1 MNFKAAN
8 RRKLAEFFQ
17 SGCKTAQGF
26 GIEIEHI
33 VLHKNT
39 HLPAS
44 YEEESGIATLLER
57 MKPFYEEAHYDGSHL
72 VALSRGNEHITL
84 EPAAQLEISAGPFEN
99 LLDAKFAYACFRKT
113 LDPLLDELG
122 LYTPMLGYVPTV
134 PAKTL
139 KLIPKFR
146 YDAMNAFL
154 GAEAYEGVCMMR
166 ASSSLQISIDFRDER
181 DAMRKFRVSEKIAP
195 ILALMADNSPFYEG
209 KNRHGHMARF
219 ALWTRMQQD
228 RCGVVPGSLGAD
240 FGFDDYADYIL
251 TRRAIL
257 VPYAADVAAI
267 LDGDDGERDAAVGG
281 GAGGERGA
289 AGADAAAAE
298 AAGAAGADTG
308 EAHKT
313 SPVPAHIPEHDD
325 HWLYAGAHTFD
336 DLYAHRAMTDDECMH
351 ALSMVF
357 PDTRLKNFVE
367 IRPADALP
375 LSYALGYMA
384 LIKSI
389 FYSDDILEVL
399 DRSLAPY
406 GEQDVLD
413 AKQSLIELGYQ
424 GRAYGHGAAF
434 WADKLVTLALD
445 TMTREERIMFEPLR
459 SLVYHRETLAN
470 MVAHFFPLHTVFD
483 GTKALEL
490 GKSSGNVSENENTNK
505 NATSFTG
512 VRENHAETAAPVP
525 ESSIQPDEDHTSG
538 TSLLVGTFPSWSAAC
553 VCTYAGAGHAL
564 SGMWPPRRS
573 SVDYATH
580 QQCDGEHNYQ
590 HACENASNPAAASNT
605 AASNPTA
612 ASSASADALP
622 SVPVIGILPRYDTEF
637 TNLTLSEGY
646 ITGIIAAGG
655 LPLMI
660 PLTFDRA
667 NVARILDLCDGFL
680 IPGGPDITPSLYG
693 RDEEPQ
699 LCRTSPMRDAMEF
712 MLIPEILKRNI
723 PILGVCRGMQALGVS
738 MGCTLNQH
746 IPTKYSHSDI
756 KHVQSTLFAPPSHA
770 VKIDASSQ
778 LYSLLKQK
786 EIHVN
791 TIHHQSLETIA
802 RGVRVSAYASDGV
815 VEAIELPGYRFALGV
830 QWHPELLWRTHE
842 HAFTILR
849 ALVCAAASTHQ
860 QQR

>member
-8 RRKLAEFFQ
+8 RRKLVEFFQ

-44 YEEESGIATLLER
+44 YEEENGIAALLER

-267 LDGDDGERDAAVGG
+267 LEGDNGERV
-281 GAGGERGA
+281 
-289 AGADAAAAE
+289 
-298 AAGAAGADTG
+298 AAGAAGAASAAGTG
-308 EAHKT
+308 EEHTT

-336 DLYAHRAMTDDECMH
+336 ELYAHRAMTDDECMH

-375 LSYALGYMA
+375 LSHALGYMA

-389 FYSDDILEVL
+389 FYSDDILDVF

-413 AKQSLIELGYQ
+413 AKQSLIEQGYQ

-434 WADKLVTLALD
+434 WADKLVALALD

-483 GTKALEL
+483 GN
-490 GKSSGNVSENENTNK
+490 S
-505 NATSFTG
+505 
-512 VRENHAETAAPVP
+512 TAKR
-525 ESSIQPDEDHTSG
+525 SIKPDETYAAHA
-538 TSLLVGTFPSWSAAC
+538 SLLAGTFPSWSAAC
-553 VCTYAGAGHAL
+553 VCTYAEAGHAL
-564 SGMWPPRRS
+564 SGMWPPLRLSTDRELDKAHDQPHDQEGDQRFDGNLAWEHHQEHTQEHMHNNGAPTS
-573 SVDYATH
+573 IYAP
-580 QQCDGEHNYQ
+580 
-590 HACENASNPAAASNT
+590 S
-605 AASNPTA
+605 
-612 ASSASADALP
+612 

-660 PLTFDRA
+660 PLTFDQE
-667 NVARILDLCDGFL
+667 NVERILDLCDGFL

-712 MLIPEILKRNI
+712 MLIPEILKRDI
-723 PILGVCRGMQALGVS
+723 PLLGVCRGMQALGVS

-746 IPTKYSHSDI
+746 IPTKYRHSDI
-756 KHVQSTLFAPPSHA
+756 KHVQSTLFAPPSHT
-770 VKIDASSQ
+770 VEIDASSQ

-802 RGVRVSAYASDGV
+802 EGVRVSAQASDGV
-815 VEAIELPGYRFALGV
+815 VEAIELPGYRFAVGV
-830 QWHPELLWRTHE
+830 QWHPELLWRTHK
-842 HAFTILR
+842 HAFTILH
-849 ALVCAAASTHQ
+849 ALVNAAANNHTQ
-860 QQR
+860 QHR

>member
-8 RRKLAEFFQ
+8 RRKLVEFFQ

-33 VLHKNT
+33 ILHKNT

-44 YEEESGIATLLER
+44 YEEEQGVAALLER
-57 MKPFYEEAHYDGSHL
+57 MKPFYEEAHYDGTHL

-99 LLDAKFAYACFRKT
+99 LLDAKFAYGCFRKT

-228 RCGVVPGSLGAD
+228 RCGVVPGSLSTQ
-240 FGFDDYADYIL
+240 FGFEDYANYIL

-257 VPYAADVAAI
+257 VPYAEDIAGI
-267 LDGDDGERDAAVGG
+267 LAGDDTQMRGDGTTETLAGDGSRAETHAHNGRSAETLDSTSN
-281 GAGGERGA
+281 GASA
-289 AGADAAAAE
+289 IHS
-298 AAGAAGADTG
+298 TP
-308 EAHKT
+308 T
-313 SPVPAHIPEHDD
+313 VPAHIQEHDD
-325 HWLYAGAHTFD
+325 NWLYAGAHTFD
-336 DLYAHRAMTDDECMH
+336 DLYAHRIMTDDECMH

-389 FYSDDILEVL
+389 FYSDDILDVL

-413 AKQSLIELGYQ
+413 AKQSLIDKGYQ

-434 WADKLVTLALD
+434 WADKLVALALD

-470 MVAHFFPLHTVFD
+470 MVAHFFPLHTVF
-483 GTKALEL
+483 E
-490 GKSSGNVSENENTNK
+490 GNS
-505 NATSFTG
+505 
-512 VRENHAETAAPVP
+512 TAKR
-525 ESSIQPDEDHTSG
+525 SIKPDETYAAHA
-538 TSLLVGTFPSWSAAC
+538 SLLAGTFPSWSAAC
-553 VCTYAGAGHAL
+553 ICTYAEAGHAL
-564 SGMWPPRRS
+564 SGMWPPLRLS
-573 SVDYATH
+573 TNHEHSKAHDQVHYQEGDH
-580 QQCDGEHNYQ
+580 SFDGKLAQEHDQEHNQ
-590 HACENASNPAAASNT
+590 EHAQEHTHNSGTSTSMYAPS
-605 AASNPTA
+605 
-612 ASSASADALP
+612 

-660 PLTFDRA
+660 PLTFDQE
-667 NVARILDLCDGFL
+667 NVERILDLCDGFL

-712 MLIPEILKRNI
+712 MLIPEILKRDI
-723 PILGVCRGMQALGVS
+723 PLLGVCRGMQALGVS

-756 KHVQSTLFAPPSHA
+756 KHVQSTLFAPPSHT
-770 VKIDASSQ
+770 VEIDASSQ

-786 EIHVN
+786 AIHVN

-802 RGVRVSAYASDGV
+802 EGVRVSAQASDGV
-815 VEAIELPGYRFALGV
+815 VEAIELPGYRFAVGV

-842 HAFTILR
+842 HAFTILH
-849 ALVCAAASTHQ
+849 ALVNAAANNHTQ
-860 QQR
+860 QHR

>member
-8 RRKLAEFFQ
+8 RRKLVEFFQ

-33 VLHKNT
+33 ILHKNT

-44 YEEESGIATLLER
+44 YEEEQGIAALLER
-57 MKPFYEEAHYDGSHL
+57 MKPFYEEAHYDGTHL

-99 LLDAKFAYACFRKT
+99 LLDAKFAYGCFRKT

-228 RCGVVPGSLGAD
+228 RCGVVPGSLSAD

-257 VPYAADVAAI
+257 VPYAEDIAAI
-267 LDGDDGERDAAVGG
+267 LEGNNGERV
-281 GAGGERGA
+281 
-289 AGADAAAAE
+289 
-298 AAGAAGADTG
+298 AAGAAGAASAAGTG
-308 EAHKT
+308 EEYTT
-313 SPVPAHIPEHDD
+313 SPVPAHIPEHNDN
-325 HWLYAGAHTFD
+325 WLYAGAHTFD
-336 DLYAHRAMTDDECMH
+336 DLYAHRIMTDDECMH

-389 FYSDDILEVL
+389 FYSDDILDVL

-413 AKQSLIELGYQ
+413 AKQSLIDKGYQ

-434 WADKLVTLALD
+434 WADKLIALALD

-470 MVAHFFPLHTVFD
+470 MVAHFFPLHTVF
-483 GTKALEL
+483 E
-490 GKSSGNVSENENTNK
+490 GNSTAKRTIKPDDTYAE
-505 NATSFTG
+505 
-512 VRENHAETAAPVP
+512 HA
-525 ESSIQPDEDHTSG
+525 
-538 TSLLVGTFPSWSAAC
+538 SLLAGTFPSWSAAC
-553 VCTYAGAGHAL
+553 VCTYAEAGHAL
-564 SGMWPPRRS
+564 SGMWPPLRLS
-573 SVDYATH
+573 INQKHSKAHDQAHYQEGDH
-580 QQCDGEHNYQ
+580 SLDGKLAWEHNQEHTRNNGTSTSIY
-590 HACENASNPAAASNT
+590 APS
-605 AASNPTA
+605 
-612 ASSASADALP
+612 

-660 PLTFDRA
+660 PLTFDQE
-667 NVARILDLCDGFL
+667 NVERILDLCDGFL

-712 MLIPEILKRNI
+712 MLIPEILKRDI
-723 PILGVCRGMQALGVS
+723 PLLGVCRGMQALGVS

-756 KHVQSTLFAPPSHA
+756 KHVQATLFAPPSHT
-770 VKIDASSQ
+770 VEIDASSQ

-802 RGVRVSAYASDGV
+802 EGVRVSAQASDGV
-815 VEAIELPGYRFALGV
+815 VEAIELPGYRFAVGV

-842 HAFTILR
+842 HAFTILQ
-849 ALVCAAASTHQ
+849 ALVNAAANNHTKQH
-860 QQR
+860 R

>member
-1 MNFKAAN
+1 MNFKAVN
-8 RRKLAEFFQ
+8 RKKLVEFFQ

-44 YEEESGIATLLER
+44 YDEENGIAALLER

-72 VALSRGNEHITL
+72 VGLSRGNEHITL

-99 LLDAKFAYACFRKT
+99 LLDAKFAYVCFRKT

-122 LYTPMLGYVPTV
+122 LYTPMLGYAPTV
-134 PAKTL
+134 SAKTL

-166 ASSSLQISIDFRDER
+166 ASSSLQISIDFRDEC

-209 KNRHGHMARF
+209 KNRRGHMARF
-219 ALWTRMQQD
+219 ALWARMQQD

-267 LDGDDGERDAAVGG
+267 LDGDNGERV
-281 GAGGERGA
+281 
-289 AGADAAAAE
+289 AAE
-298 AAGAAGADTG
+298 AAGAAEAAETG
-308 EAHKT
+308 EVHKT
-313 SPVPAHIPEHDD
+313 RPVPEHIPEHDD
-325 HWLYAGAHTFD
+325 HWLYTGSHTFD
-336 DLYAHRAMTDDECMH
+336 ELYAHRAMTDDECMH

-367 IRPADALP
+367 IRPADSLP
-375 LSYALGYMA
+375 ISYALGYVA
-384 LIKSI
+384 LIKNI
-389 FYSDDILEVL
+389 FYSDDILDVL

-413 AKQSLIELGYQ
+413 TKKSLIEQGYQ
-424 GRAYGHGAAF
+424 GRAYGHSAAF
-434 WADKLVTLALD
+434 WADKLVALALD

-470 MVAHFFPLHTVFD
+470 MMAHFFPLHTVFD
-483 GTKALEL
+483 EKKTFDIE
-490 GKSSGNVSENENTNK
+490 KSNGNECENENANK
-505 NATSFTG
+505 NDTSFAG
-512 VRENHAETAAPVP
+512 VHENHAKAASCVP
-525 ESSIQPDEDHTSG
+525 ELNIKPDEEHISG
-538 TSLLVGTFPSWSAAC
+538 TSQPVATFPSWSAAC
-553 VCTYAGAGHAL
+553 VCTYAGAGHVL
-564 SGMWPPRRS
+564 SGIWPPRRS
-573 SVDYATH
+573 SGVYAGH
-580 QQCDGEHNYQ
+580 QQCDGEHSYQ
-590 HACENASNPAAASNT
+590 HARENTSNPAAAS
-605 AASNPTA
+605 
-612 ASSASADALP
+612 SASVPASA
-622 SVPVIGILPRYDTEF
+622 PVIGILPRYDREF

-660 PLTFDRA
+660 PLTFDRV
-667 NVARILDLCDGFL
+667 NVERILDLCDGFL
-680 IPGGPDITPSLYG
+680 IPGGSDITPSLYG
-693 RDEEPQ
+693 REEEPR

-746 IPTKYSHSDI
+746 IPIKYSHSDI

-770 VKIDASSQ
+770 VEIDASSQ

-791 TIHHQSLETIA
+791 TIHHQSLEA
-802 RGVRVSAYASDGV
+802 VAPGVRVSAYASDGV
-815 VEAIELPGYRFALGV
+815 IEAIELPGYRFALGV

-849 ALVCAAASTHQ
+849 ALVCAAAGTHAQ
-860 QQR
+860 QQ

>member
-8 RRKLAEFFQ
+8 RRKLVEFFQ

-44 YEEESGIATLLER
+44 YEEENGIAALLER

-267 LDGDDGERDAAVGG
+267 LEGDNGERV
-281 GAGGERGA
+281 
-289 AGADAAAAE
+289 
-298 AAGAAGADTG
+298 AAGAAGAASAAGTG
-308 EAHKT
+308 EEHTT
-313 SPVPAHIPEHDD
+313 SPVPAYIPEHDD

-336 DLYAHRAMTDDECMH
+336 ELYAHRAMTDDECMH

-375 LSYALGYMA
+375 LSHALGYMA

-389 FYSDDILEVL
+389 FYSDDILDVL

-413 AKQSLIELGYQ
+413 AKQSLIEQGYQ
-424 GRAYGHGAAF
+424 GRAYGHGVAF
-434 WADKLVTLALD
+434 WADKLVALALD

-483 GTKALEL
+483 GN
-490 GKSSGNVSENENTNK
+490 S
-505 NATSFTG
+505 
-512 VRENHAETAAPVP
+512 TAKR
-525 ESSIQPDEDHTSG
+525 SIKPDETYSAHA
-538 TSLLVGTFPSWSAAC
+538 SLLAGTFPSWSAAC
-553 VCTYAGAGHAL
+553 VCTYAEAGHAL
-564 SGMWPPRRS
+564 SGMWPPLRLSTDRELDKAHDQS
-573 SVDYATH
+573 HDQENDRGFDGKLAWEHHQEHTYKGGMCVDTYAP
-580 QQCDGEHNYQ
+580 
-590 HACENASNPAAASNT
+590 SAA
-605 AASNPTA
+605 
-612 ASSASADALP
+612 
-622 SVPVIGILPRYDTEF
+622 PVIGILPRYDTEF

-660 PLTFDRA
+660 PLTFDQE
-667 NVARILDLCDGFL
+667 NVERILDLCDGFL

-712 MLIPEILKRNI
+712 MLIPEILKRDI
-723 PILGVCRGMQALGVS
+723 PLLGVCRGMQALGVS

-756 KHVQSTLFAPPSHA
+756 KHVQSTLFAPPSHT
-770 VKIDASSQ
+770 VEIDASSQ

-802 RGVRVSAYASDGV
+802 EGVRVSAQASDGV
-815 VEAIELPGYRFALGV
+815 VEAIELPGYRFAVGV

-842 HAFTILR
+842 HAFTILH
-849 ALVCAAASTHQ
+849 ALVNAAANNHTQ
-860 QQR
+860 QHR

>member
-8 RRKLAEFFQ
+8 RRKLVEFFQ

-33 VLHKNT
+33 ILHKNT

-44 YEEESGIATLLER
+44 YEEEQGIAALLER
-57 MKPFYEEAHYDGSHL
+57 MKPFYEEAHYDGTHL

-99 LLDAKFAYACFRKT
+99 LLDAKFAYGCFRKT

-228 RCGVVPGSLGAD
+228 RCGVVPGSLSTQ

-257 VPYAADVAAI
+257 VPYAEDIAGI
-267 LDGDDGERDAAVGG
+267 LAGDDTQMRADGTAETLAGDGSRAETHTHNGRSAETLDCTSN
-281 GAGGERGA
+281 GASA
-289 AGADAAAAE
+289 IHS
-298 AAGAAGADTG
+298 TP
-308 EAHKT
+308 T
-313 SPVPAHIPEHDD
+313 VPAHIQEHDD
-325 HWLYAGAHTFD
+325 NWLYAGAHTFD

-389 FYSDDILEVL
+389 FYSDDILDVL

-413 AKQSLIELGYQ
+413 AKQSLIDKGYQ

-434 WADKLVTLALD
+434 WADKLIALALD

-470 MVAHFFPLHTVFD
+470 MVAHFFPLHTVF
-483 GTKALEL
+483 E
-490 GKSSGNVSENENTNK
+490 GNS
-505 NATSFTG
+505 
-512 VRENHAETAAPVP
+512 TAKR
-525 ESSIQPDEDHTSG
+525 SIKPDETYTAHA
-538 TSLLVGTFPSWSAAC
+538 SLLAGTFPSWSAAC
-553 VCTYAGAGHAL
+553 VCTYAEAGHAL
-564 SGMWPPRRS
+564 SGMWPPLRLS
-573 SVDYATH
+573 TNQKHSKAHDQVHYQEGDH
-580 QQCDGEHNYQ
+580 SFDGKLAWEHNQEHTRNSGTSTSMY
-590 HACENASNPAAASNT
+590 APS
-605 AASNPTA
+605 
-612 ASSASADALP
+612 

-660 PLTFDRA
+660 PLTFDQE
-667 NVARILDLCDGFL
+667 NVERILDLCDGFL

-712 MLIPEILKRNI
+712 MLIPEILKRDI
-723 PILGVCRGMQALGVS
+723 PLLGVCRGMQALGVS

-756 KHVQSTLFAPPSHA
+756 KHVQATLFAPPSHT
-770 VKIDASSQ
+770 VEIDARSQ

-802 RGVRVSAYASDGV
+802 EGVRVSAQAGDGV
-815 VEAIELPGYRFALGV
+815 VEAIELPGYRFAVGV

-842 HAFTILR
+842 HAFTILQ
-849 ALVCAAASTHQ
+849 ALVNAAANNHTKQH
-860 QQR
+860 R

>member
-8 RRKLAEFFQ
+8 RRKLVEFFQ

-44 YEEESGIATLLER
+44 YEEENGIAALLER

-267 LDGDDGERDAAVGG
+267 LEGDNGERV
-281 GAGGERGA
+281 
-289 AGADAAAAE
+289 
-298 AAGAAGADTG
+298 AAGAAGAASAAGTG
-308 EAHKT
+308 EEHTT

-336 DLYAHRAMTDDECMH
+336 ELYAHRAMTDDECMH

-375 LSYALGYMA
+375 LSHALGYMA

-389 FYSDDILEVL
+389 FYSDDILDVL

-413 AKQSLIELGYQ
+413 AKQSLIEQGYQ

-434 WADKLVTLALD
+434 WADKLVALALD

-483 GTKALEL
+483 GN
-490 GKSSGNVSENENTNK
+490 S
-505 NATSFTG
+505 
-512 VRENHAETAAPVP
+512 TAKR
-525 ESSIQPDEDHTSG
+525 SIKPDETHAAHA
-538 TSLLVGTFPSWSAAC
+538 SLLAGTFPSWSAAC
-553 VCTYAGAGHAL
+553 VCTYAEAGHAL
-564 SGMWPPRRS
+564 SGMWPPLRLSTDRELDKAHDQS
-573 SVDYATH
+573 HDQEGDQRFDGNLAWEHHQEHTQEHMHNNGAPTSIYAP
-580 QQCDGEHNYQ
+580 
-590 HACENASNPAAASNT
+590 S
-605 AASNPTA
+605 
-612 ASSASADALP
+612 

-660 PLTFDRA
+660 PLTFDQE
-667 NVARILDLCDGFL
+667 NVERILDLCDGFL

-712 MLIPEILKRNI
+712 MLIPEILKRDI
-723 PILGVCRGMQALGVS
+723 PLLGVCRGMQALGVS

-756 KHVQSTLFAPPSHA
+756 KHVQSTLFAPPSHT
-770 VKIDASSQ
+770 VEIDASSQ

-786 EIHVN
+786 AIHVN

-802 RGVRVSAYASDGV
+802 EGVRVSAQASDGV
-815 VEAIELPGYRFALGV
+815 VEAIELPGYRFAVGV

-842 HAFTILR
+842 HAFTILH
-849 ALVCAAASTHQ
+849 ALVNAAANNHTQ
-860 QQR
+860 QHR

>member
-8 RRKLAEFFQ
+8 RRKLVEFFQ

-44 YEEESGIATLLER
+44 YEEENGIAALLER

-209 KNRHGHMARF
+209 KNRHGHIARF
-219 ALWTRMQQD
+219 ALWTRMKQD
-228 RCGVVPGSLGAD
+228 RCGVVPGSLSAD

-267 LDGDDGERDAAVGG
+267 LDGDDGERVAT
-281 GAGGERGA
+281 
-289 AGADAAAAE
+289 E
-298 AAGAAGADTG
+298 AAGAAGAAGTG

-389 FYSDDILEVL
+389 FYSDDILDVL

-434 WADKLVTLALD
+434 WVDKLVTLALD

-483 GTKALEL
+483 GTKALER

-512 VRENHAETAAPVP
+512 VRENHAETAALVP
-525 ESSIQPDEDHTSG
+525 ESSIQPDEEHTSG
-538 TSLLVGTFPSWSAAC
+538 TSLLVGKFPSWSAAC

-573 SVDYATH
+573 SVVYAGH
-580 QQCDGEHNYQ
+580 QHCDGEHSYQ
-590 HACENASNPAAASNT
+590 HACENASSAAAASNP
-605 AASNPTA
+605 AAV
-612 ASSASADALP
+612 SSTDALP

-770 VKIDASSQ
+770 VEIDASSQ
-778 LYSLLKQK
+778 LYSLLKQR

>member
-8 RRKLAEFFQ
+8 RRKLVEFFQ

-33 VLHKNT
+33 ILHKNT

-44 YEEESGIATLLER
+44 YEEENGIAALLER

-267 LDGDDGERDAAVGG
+267 LEGDNGERV
-281 GAGGERGA
+281 
-289 AGADAAAAE
+289 
-298 AAGAAGADTG
+298 AAGAAGAASAAGTG
-308 EAHKT
+308 EEHTT

-336 DLYAHRAMTDDECMH
+336 ELYAHRAMTDDECMH

-375 LSYALGYMA
+375 LSHALGYMA

-389 FYSDDILEVL
+389 FYSDDILDVL

-413 AKQSLIELGYQ
+413 AKQSLIEQGYQ
-424 GRAYGHGAAF
+424 GRAYGHGVAF
-434 WADKLVTLALD
+434 WADKLVALALD

-483 GTKALEL
+483 GN
-490 GKSSGNVSENENTNK
+490 S
-505 NATSFTG
+505 
-512 VRENHAETAAPVP
+512 TAKR
-525 ESSIQPDEDHTSG
+525 SIKPDETYAAHA
-538 TSLLVGTFPSWSAAC
+538 SLLAGTFPSWSAAC
-553 VCTYAGAGHAL
+553 VCTYAEAGHAL
-564 SGMWPPRRS
+564 SGMWPPLRLSTDRELDKAHDQPHDQENDRGFDGKLAWEHHQEHTYKGGMC
-573 SVDYATH
+573 VDTYAP
-580 QQCDGEHNYQ
+580 
-590 HACENASNPAAASNT
+590 SAA
-605 AASNPTA
+605 
-612 ASSASADALP
+612 
-622 SVPVIGILPRYDTEF
+622 PVIGILPRYDTEF

-660 PLTFDRA
+660 PLTFDQE
-667 NVARILDLCDGFL
+667 NVERILDLCDGFL

-712 MLIPEILKRNI
+712 MLIPEILKRDI
-723 PILGVCRGMQALGVS
+723 PLLGVCRGMQALGVS

-756 KHVQSTLFAPPSHA
+756 KHVQSTLFAPPSHT
-770 VKIDASSQ
+770 VEIDASSQ

-802 RGVRVSAYASDGV
+802 EGVRVSAQASDGV
-815 VEAIELPGYRFALGV
+815 VEAIELPGYRFAVGV

-842 HAFTILR
+842 HAFTILH
-849 ALVCAAASTHQ
+849 ALVNAAANNHTQ
-860 QQR
+860 QHR

>member
-8 RRKLAEFFQ
+8 RRKLVEFFQ

-44 YEEESGIATLLER
+44 YEEENGIAALLER

-166 ASSSLQISIDFRDER
+166 ASSSLQISVDFRDEC

-228 RCGVVPGSLGAD
+228 RCGVVPGSLSTQ
-240 FGFDDYADYIL
+240 FGFEDYANYIL

-257 VPYAADVAAI
+257 VPYAADVAEI
-267 LDGDDGERDAAVGG
+267 LAADDAQMRADGTAETLAGDGSSAAPHVHNGS
-281 GAGGERGA
+281 
-289 AGADAAAAE
+289 
-298 AAGAAGADTG
+298 DT
-308 EAHKT
+308 ET
-313 SPVPAHIPEHDD
+313 SDCTSNGVDTIHSTPTVPAHIPQHDD
-325 HWLYAGAHTFD
+325 NWLYAGAHTFD
-336 DLYAHRAMTDDECMH
+336 DLYAHRIMTDDECMH

-389 FYSDDILEVL
+389 FYSDDILDVL

-413 AKQSLIELGYQ
+413 AKQSLIEQGYQ

-434 WADKLVTLALD
+434 WADKLVALALD

-483 GTKALEL
+483 GN
-490 GKSSGNVSENENTNK
+490 S
-505 NATSFTG
+505 
-512 VRENHAETAAPVP
+512 TAKR
-525 ESSIQPDEDHTSG
+525 SIKPDETYAAHA
-538 TSLLVGTFPSWSAAC
+538 SLLAGTFPSWSAAC
-553 VCTYAGAGHAL
+553 VCTYAEAGHAL
-564 SGMWPPRRS
+564 SGMWPSLRLS
-573 SVDYATH
+573 TNQKHSKAHDQVHYQEGDH
-580 QQCDGEHNYQ
+580 SFDGKLAWEHNQEHTRNNGMSTSIY
-590 HACENASNPAAASNT
+590 APS
-605 AASNPTA
+605 
-612 ASSASADALP
+612 

-660 PLTFDRA
+660 PLTFDQE
-667 NVARILDLCDGFL
+667 NVERILDLCDGFL

-712 MLIPEILKRNI
+712 MLIPEILKRDI
-723 PILGVCRGMQALGVS
+723 PLLGVCRGMQALGVS

-756 KHVQSTLFAPPSHA
+756 KHVQSTLFAPPSHT
-770 VKIDASSQ
+770 VEIDASSQ

-786 EIHVN
+786 AIHVN
-791 TIHHQSLETIA
+791 TIHHQSLEIIA
-802 RGVRVSAYASDGV
+802 EGVRVSAQASDGV
-815 VEAIELPGYRFALGV
+815 VEAIELPGYRFAVGV

-842 HAFTILR
+842 HAFTILH
-849 ALVCAAASTHQ
+849 ALVNAAANNHTQ
-860 QQR
+860 QHR

>member
-8 RRKLAEFFQ
+8 RRKLVEFFQ

-44 YEEESGIATLLER
+44 YEEENGIAALLER

-228 RCGVVPGSLGAD
+228 RCGVVPGSLGSD

-257 VPYAADVAAI
+257 VPYAEDIAAI
-267 LDGDDGERDAAVGG
+267 LEGDNGERV
-281 GAGGERGA
+281 
-289 AGADAAAAE
+289 
-298 AAGAAGADTG
+298 AAGAAGAASAAGTG
-308 EAHKT
+308 EEHTT

-336 DLYAHRAMTDDECMH
+336 ELYAHRSMTDDECMH

-375 LSYALGYMA
+375 LSHALGYMA

-389 FYSDDILEVL
+389 FYSDDILDVL

-413 AKQSLIELGYQ
+413 AKQSLIEQGYQ

-434 WADKLVTLALD
+434 WADKLVALALD

-483 GTKALEL
+483 GN
-490 GKSSGNVSENENTNK
+490 S
-505 NATSFTG
+505 
-512 VRENHAETAAPVP
+512 TAKR
-525 ESSIQPDEDHTSG
+525 SIKPDETYAAHA
-538 TSLLVGTFPSWSAAC
+538 SLLAGTFPSWSAAC
-553 VCTYAGAGHAL
+553 VCTYAEAGHAL
-564 SGMWPPRRS
+564 SGMWPPLRLSTDRELDKAHDQPHDQENDRGFDGKLAWEHHQEHTYKGGMC
-573 SVDYATH
+573 VDTYA
-580 QQCDGEHNYQ
+580 
-590 HACENASNPAAASNT
+590 P
-605 AASNPTA
+605 
-612 ASSASADALP
+612 SSA
-622 SVPVIGILPRYDTEF
+622 PVIGILPRYDTEF

-660 PLTFDRA
+660 PLTFDQE
-667 NVARILDLCDGFL
+667 NVERILDLCDGFL

-712 MLIPEILKRNI
+712 MLIPEILKRDI
-723 PILGVCRGMQALGVS
+723 PLLGVCRGMQALGVS

-746 IPTKYSHSDI
+746 IPTKYSRSDI
-756 KHVQSTLFAPPSHA
+756 KHVQSTLFAPPSHT
-770 VKIDASSQ
+770 VEIDASSQ

-802 RGVRVSAYASDGV
+802 EGVRVSAQASDGV
-815 VEAIELPGYRFALGV
+815 VEAIELPGYRFAVGV

-842 HAFTILR
+842 HAFTILH
-849 ALVCAAASTHQ
+849 ALVNAAANNHTQ
-860 QQR
+860 QHR

>member
-8 RRKLAEFFQ
+8 RRKLVEFFQ

-44 YEEESGIATLLER
+44 YEEENGIAALLER

-134 PAKTL
+134 PAKML

-166 ASSSLQISIDFRDER
+166 ASSSLQISVDFRDEC

-267 LDGDDGERDAAVGG
+267 LEGDNGERV
-281 GAGGERGA
+281 
-289 AGADAAAAE
+289 
-298 AAGAAGADTG
+298 AAGAAGAASAAGTG
-308 EAHKT
+308 EEHTT
-313 SPVPAHIPEHDD
+313 SPVPAYIPEHDD

-336 DLYAHRAMTDDECMH
+336 ELYAHRAMTDDECMH

-375 LSYALGYMA
+375 LSHALGYMA

-389 FYSDDILEVL
+389 FYSDDILDVL

-413 AKQSLIELGYQ
+413 AKQSLIEQGYQ

-434 WADKLVTLALD
+434 WADKLVALALD

-483 GTKALEL
+483 GN
-490 GKSSGNVSENENTNK
+490 S
-505 NATSFTG
+505 
-512 VRENHAETAAPVP
+512 TAKR
-525 ESSIQPDEDHTSG
+525 SIKPDETYAAHA
-538 TSLLVGTFPSWSAAC
+538 SLLAGTFPSWSAAC
-553 VCTYAGAGHAL
+553 VCTYAEAGHAL
-564 SGMWPPRRS
+564 SGMWPPLRLSTDRELDKAHDQS
-573 SVDYATH
+573 HDQEGDQRFDGNLAWERHQEHTQEHMHNNGAPTSIYAP
-580 QQCDGEHNYQ
+580 
-590 HACENASNPAAASNT
+590 SAA
-605 AASNPTA
+605 
-612 ASSASADALP
+612 
-622 SVPVIGILPRYDTEF
+622 PVIGILPRYDTEF

-660 PLTFDRA
+660 PLTFDQE
-667 NVARILDLCDGFL
+667 NVERILDLCDGFL

-712 MLIPEILKRNI
+712 MLIPEILKRDI
-723 PILGVCRGMQALGVS
+723 PLLGVCRGMQALGVS

-756 KHVQSTLFAPPSHA
+756 KHVQSTLFAPPSHT
-770 VKIDASSQ
+770 VEIDASSQ

-802 RGVRVSAYASDGV
+802 EGVRVSAQASDGV
-815 VEAIELPGYRFALGV
+815 VEAIELPGYRFAVGV

-842 HAFTILR
+842 HAFTILH
-849 ALVCAAASTHQ
+849 ALVNAAANNHTQ
-860 QQR
+860 QHR

>member
-8 RRKLAEFFQ
+8 RRKLVEFFQ

-44 YEEESGIATLLER
+44 YEEENGIAALLER

-228 RCGVVPGSLGAD
+228 RCGVVPGSLSTQ
-240 FGFDDYADYIL
+240 FGFEDYANYIL

-267 LDGDDGERDAAVGG
+267 LEGDNGERV
-281 GAGGERGA
+281 
-289 AGADAAAAE
+289 
-298 AAGAAGADTG
+298 AAGAAGAASTAGTG
-308 EAHKT
+308 EEHTT

-336 DLYAHRAMTDDECMH
+336 ELYAHRAMTDDECMH

-389 FYSDDILEVL
+389 FYSDDILDVL

-434 WADKLVTLALD
+434 WADKLVALALD

-483 GTKALEL
+483 GN
-490 GKSSGNVSENENTNK
+490 S
-505 NATSFTG
+505 
-512 VRENHAETAAPVP
+512 TAKR
-525 ESSIQPDEDHTSG
+525 SIKPDETYAAHA
-538 TSLLVGTFPSWSAAC
+538 SLLAGTFPSWSAAC
-553 VCTYAGAGHAL
+553 VCTYAEAGHAL
-564 SGMWPPRRS
+564 SGMWPPLRLSTDRELDKAHDQS
-573 SVDYATH
+573 HDQEGDQRFDGNLAWEHHQEHTQEHMHNNGAPTSIYAP
-580 QQCDGEHNYQ
+580 
-590 HACENASNPAAASNT
+590 S
-605 AASNPTA
+605 
-612 ASSASADALP
+612 

-660 PLTFDRA
+660 PLTFDQE
-667 NVARILDLCDGFL
+667 NVERILDLCDGFL

-712 MLIPEILKRNI
+712 MLIPEILKRDI
-723 PILGVCRGMQALGVS
+723 PLLGVCRGMQALGVS

-756 KHVQSTLFAPPSHA
+756 KHVQSTLFAPPSHT
-770 VKIDASSQ
+770 VEIDASSQ

-786 EIHVN
+786 AIHVN

-802 RGVRVSAYASDGV
+802 EGVRVSAQASDGV
-815 VEAIELPGYRFALGV
+815 VEAIELPGYRFAVGV
-830 QWHPELLWRTHE
+830 QWHPELLWRTHK
-842 HAFTILR
+842 HAFTILH
-849 ALVCAAASTHQ
+849 ALVNAAANNHTQ
-860 QQR
+860 QHR

>member
-8 RRKLAEFFQ
+8 RRKLVEFFQ

-33 VLHKNT
+33 ILHKNT

-44 YEEESGIATLLER
+44 YEEENGIAALLER

-99 LLDAKFAYACFRKT
+99 LLDAKFTYACFRKT

-267 LDGDDGERDAAVGG
+267 LEGDNGERV
-281 GAGGERGA
+281 
-289 AGADAAAAE
+289 
-298 AAGAAGADTG
+298 AAGAAGAASAAGTG
-308 EAHKT
+308 EEHTT

-336 DLYAHRAMTDDECMH
+336 ELYAHRAMTDDECMH

-389 FYSDDILEVL
+389 FYSDNILDVL

-424 GRAYGHGAAF
+424 GRAYGYGAAF
-434 WADKLVTLALD
+434 WADKLVALALD
-445 TMTREERIMFEPLR
+445 IMTREERIMFEPLR

-483 GTKALEL
+483 GNSTAKRDIKPDDMHTA
-490 GKSSGNVSENENTNK
+490 
-505 NATSFTG
+505 
-512 VRENHAETAAPVP
+512 HA
-525 ESSIQPDEDHTSG
+525 
-538 TSLLVGTFPSWSAAC
+538 SLLAGAFPSWSAAC
-553 VCTYAGAGHAL
+553 VCTYAEAGHAL
-564 SGMWPPRRS
+564 SGMWPPLRLSTNRELDKAHDQS
-573 SVDYATH
+573 HNQENNRGFDGNLAWEHHQEHTQEHMHNNGAPTSIYA
-580 QQCDGEHNYQ
+580 
-590 HACENASNPAAASNT
+590 P
-605 AASNPTA
+605 
-612 ASSASADALP
+612 SSA
-622 SVPVIGILPRYDTEF
+622 PVIGILPRYDTEF

-660 PLTFDRA
+660 PLTFDQE
-667 NVARILDLCDGFL
+667 NVERILDLCDGFL

-712 MLIPEILKRNI
+712 MLIPEILKRDI
-723 PILGVCRGMQALGVS
+723 PLLGVCRGMQALGVS

-756 KHVQSTLFAPPSHA
+756 KHVQSTLFAPPSHT
-770 VKIDASSQ
+770 VEIDASSQ

-802 RGVRVSAYASDGV
+802 EGVRVSAQASDGV
-815 VEAIELPGYRFALGV
+815 VEAIELPGYRFAVGV

-842 HAFTILR
+842 HAFTILH
-849 ALVCAAASTHQ
+849 ALVNAAANNHTQ
-860 QQR
+860 QYR

>member
-1 MNFKAAN
+1 
-8 RRKLAEFFQ
+8 
-17 SGCKTAQGF
+17 
-26 GIEIEHI
+26 
-33 VLHKNT
+33 
-39 HLPAS
+39 
-44 YEEESGIATLLER
+44 
-57 MKPFYEEAHYDGSHL
+57 
-72 VALSRGNEHITL
+72 
-84 EPAAQLEISAGPFEN
+84 
-99 LLDAKFAYACFRKT
+99 
-113 LDPLLDELG
+113 
-122 LYTPMLGYVPTV
+122 
-134 PAKTL
+134 
-139 KLIPKFR
+139 
-146 YDAMNAFL
+146 
-154 GAEAYEGVCMMR
+154 
-166 ASSSLQISIDFRDER
+166 
-181 DAMRKFRVSEKIAP
+181 
-195 ILALMADNSPFYEG
+195 
-209 KNRHGHMARF
+209 
-219 ALWTRMQQD
+219 
-228 RCGVVPGSLGAD
+228 
-240 FGFDDYADYIL
+240 
-251 TRRAIL
+251 
-257 VPYAADVAAI
+257 
-267 LDGDDGERDAAVGG
+267 
-281 GAGGERGA
+281 
-289 AGADAAAAE
+289 
-298 AAGAAGADTG
+298 
-308 EAHKT
+308 
-313 SPVPAHIPEHDD
+313 
-325 HWLYAGAHTFD
+325 
-336 DLYAHRAMTDDECMH
+336 
-351 ALSMVF
+351 
-357 PDTRLKNFVE
+357 
-367 IRPADALP
+367 
-375 LSYALGYMA
+375 
-384 LIKSI
+384 
-389 FYSDDILEVL
+389 
-399 DRSLAPY
+399 
-406 GEQDVLD
+406 
-413 AKQSLIELGYQ
+413 
-424 GRAYGHGAAF
+424 
-434 WADKLVTLALD
+434 
-445 TMTREERIMFEPLR
+445 MFEPLR

-512 VRENHAETAAPVP
+512 VRENHAETAALVP

-573 SVDYATH
+573 SVVYAGH
-580 QQCDGEHNYQ
+580 QQCDGEHSYQ

-605 AASNPTA
+605 AASNPAA

-802 RGVRVSAYASDGV
+802 PGVHVSAYASDGV

>member
-8 RRKLAEFFQ
+8 RRKLVEFFQ

-44 YEEESGIATLLER
+44 YEEENGIAALLER

-267 LDGDDGERDAAVGG
+267 LEGDNGERV
-281 GAGGERGA
+281 
-289 AGADAAAAE
+289 
-298 AAGAAGADTG
+298 AAGAAGAASAAGTG
-308 EAHKT
+308 EEHTT
-313 SPVPAHIPEHDD
+313 SPVPAYIPEHDD

-336 DLYAHRAMTDDECMH
+336 ELYAHRAMTDDECMH

-375 LSYALGYMA
+375 LSHALGYMA

-389 FYSDDILEVL
+389 FYSDDILDVL

-413 AKQSLIELGYQ
+413 AKQSLIEQGYQ

-434 WADKLVTLALD
+434 WADKLVALALD

-483 GTKALEL
+483 GN
-490 GKSSGNVSENENTNK
+490 S
-505 NATSFTG
+505 
-512 VRENHAETAAPVP
+512 TAKR
-525 ESSIQPDEDHTSG
+525 SIKPDETYAAHA
-538 TSLLVGTFPSWSAAC
+538 SLLAGTFPSWSAAC
-553 VCTYAGAGHAL
+553 VCTYAEAGHAL
-564 SGMWPPRRS
+564 SGMWPPLRLSTDRELDKAHDQS
-573 SVDYATH
+573 HDQEGDQRFDGNLAWEHHQEHTQEHMHNNGAPTSIYAP
-580 QQCDGEHNYQ
+580 
-590 HACENASNPAAASNT
+590 SAA
-605 AASNPTA
+605 
-612 ASSASADALP
+612 
-622 SVPVIGILPRYDTEF
+622 PVIGILPRYDTEF

-660 PLTFDRA
+660 PLTFDQE
-667 NVARILDLCDGFL
+667 NVERILDLCDGFL

-712 MLIPEILKRNI
+712 MLIPEILKRDI
-723 PILGVCRGMQALGVS
+723 PLLGVCRGMQALGVS

-746 IPTKYSHSDI
+746 IPTKYSRSDI
-756 KHVQSTLFAPPSHA
+756 KHVQSTLFAPPSHT
-770 VKIDASSQ
+770 VEIDASSQ

-786 EIHVN
+786 AIHVN

-802 RGVRVSAYASDGV
+802 EGVRVSAHASDGV
-815 VEAIELPGYRFALGV
+815 VEAIELPGYRFAVGV

-842 HAFTILR
+842 HAFTILH
-849 ALVCAAASTHQ
+849 ALVNAAANNHTQ
-860 QQR
+860 QHR